1 MPIYNT
7 IAEHE
12 NSTVVVEY
20 IPDEKSAVQYQ
31 SEDELEEEFIR
42 ILQENRYEYLN
53 ITQNNDLLQNLRVQ
67 LSKLNDIVFSD
78 EEWRQMLNNYL
89 ANKNEG
95 IEEKTTKVQED
106 YIFNLKRDDG
116 STKNI
121 RIIDKESIHNNSL
134 QIINQYEATGVR
146 KNRYDVTILVNG
158 LPLVHVELKRRGTAI
173 REAFNQIN
181 RYQRDS
187 FWADSSLFEYVQLFV
202 ISNGTHTKYYSNTT
216 RSAHLKEQTGKI
228 SRKKTSN
235 SFEFTSWWSDGKN
248 KRISDLVDFAKTFF
262 SRHSLLSVL
271 TRYCV
276 FTTDKLLLV
285 MRPYQIAAAECI
297 LNKIAIAA
305 NHRQLGTIE
314 AGGYIW
320 HTTGSGKTLTSFKTA
335 QLASRLKGMDK
346 VIFVVDRKDL
356 DYQTMKEYDKFQ
368 KGAANSNTSTAILTK
383 QLADPSAK
391 IIITTIQKLAKFISS
406 NKEHSVFNDHVVLI
420 FDECHRSQFGEM
432 HNKITKAFKK
442 YHLFGFTGTPI
453 LVPNSSSGGS
463 SQFKTTEQVFGKELH
478 VYTIVNAINDEN
490 VLPFKID
497 YVNTLKMKDDVKDKK
512 VCSIDVTAATNSPE
526 RISQVTNYILEHF
539 EQKTKRNSGSY
550 SFNKLTNIAE
560 VVTNKKREL
569 TKKIEEIRN
578 RVRLSGFNSI
588 FAVSSIEAARKYYDE
603 FKSRNS
609 GLKIAIIFSF
619 SANEAENED
628 GILPDEDFGYKRIK
642 SII

>member
-42 ILQENRYEYLN
+42 ILQENGYEYLN
-53 ITQNNDLLQNLRVQ
+53 ISQNNDLLQNLRVQ

-187 FWADSSLFEYVQLFV
+187 FWVDSSLFEYVQLFV
-202 ISNGTHTKYYSNTT
+202 ISNGTHTKCYSNTT

-248 KRISDLVDFAKTFF
+248 KRISDLVDFSKTFF

-320 HTTGSGKTLTSFKTA
+320 HTTG
-335 QLASRLKGMDK
+335 
-346 VIFVVDRKDL
+346 
-356 DYQTMKEYDKFQ
+356 
-368 KGAANSNTSTAILTK
+368 
-383 QLADPSAK
+383 
-391 IIITTIQKLAKFISS
+391 
-406 NKEHSVFNDHVVLI
+406 
-420 FDECHRSQFGEM
+420 
-432 HNKITKAFKK
+432 
-442 YHLFGFTGTPI
+442 
-453 LVPNSSSGGS
+453 
-463 SQFKTTEQVFGKELH
+463 
-478 VYTIVNAINDEN
+478 
-490 VLPFKID
+490 
-497 YVNTLKMKDDVKDKK
+497 
-512 VCSIDVTAATNSPE
+512 
-526 RISQVTNYILEHF
+526 
-539 EQKTKRNSGSY
+539 
-550 SFNKLTNIAE
+550 
-560 VVTNKKREL
+560 
-569 TKKIEEIRN
+569 
-578 RVRLSGFNSI
+578 
-588 FAVSSIEAARKYYDE
+588 
-603 FKSRNS
+603 
-609 GLKIAIIFSF
+609 
-619 SANEAENED
+619 
-628 GILPDEDFGYKRIK
+628 
-642 SII
+642 